1 MEFRKNVFIVWLCVS
16 VLFFQLLHVSATAAE
31 GVTTRQ
37 PQVLS
42 SPEEDIPVVEKAT
55 SEKKGGAKW
64 LWALLGVALIG
75 GIAAAAGGGGGGG
88 GGDDGDDGTTGS
100 IVITGP
106 AP

>member
-1 MEFRKNVFIVWLCVS
+1 VKFSKNVFIVWLCVL
-16 VLFFQLLHVSATAAE
+16 VLFTQVLPVSAAE
-31 GVTTRQ
+31 RTGITVRE

-42 SPEEDIPVVEKAT
+42 SPEENIPVAEKAP
-55 SEKKGGAKW
+55 SDEKGGGKW

-75 GIAAAAGGGGGGG
+75 GVAAAAGGGGGGG
-88 GGDDGDDGTTGS
+88 GDGNGEDTGS

>member
-55 SEKKGGAKW
+55 SEKKGGVKW
-64 LWALLGVALIG
+64 LWALLGVAIIG
-75 GIAAAAGGGGGGG
+75 GIAAVAGGGGGGG
-88 GGDDGDDGTTGS
+88 VGGDDGTPDTGEH
-100 IVITGP
+100 
-106 AP
+106 

>member
-1 MEFRKNVFIVWLCVS
+1 MKFRKNVFVVWLCVS
-16 VLFFQLLHVSATAAE
+16 ILFFQLLHVSATATA
-31 GVTTRQ
+31 GITTRQ

-42 SPEEDIPVVEKAT
+42 SPEENIPVVEKAT
-55 SEKKGGAKW
+55 SEKKGGMKW

-88 GGDDGDDGTTGS
+88 GGDDGGDDTTGS

>member
-75 GIAAAAGGGGGGG
+75 GIAAAAGGGGGG
-88 GGDDGDDGTTGS
+88 DDGDDDGTPDTGEHEF
-100 IVITGP
+100 TW
-106 AP
+106 